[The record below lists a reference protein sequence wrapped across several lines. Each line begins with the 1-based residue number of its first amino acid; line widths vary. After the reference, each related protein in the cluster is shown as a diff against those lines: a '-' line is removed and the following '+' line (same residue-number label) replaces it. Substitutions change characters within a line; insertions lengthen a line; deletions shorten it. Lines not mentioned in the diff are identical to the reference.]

1 MHSED
6 MFNTFRNDMYYKYSQ
21 ARKDYIDH
29 PEKLIKLEK
38 FMTGK
43 VRYLIESHLDEIVHD
58 FNEASYLSP
67 FWAEYPPLDR
77 GRGPRGDQTPWIE
90 VGEQAVGEK
99 IKRYAAEAFEQ
110 VDDIAIPDGP
120 DHRIGVK
127 DSGIKRILQNTDS
140 AMLFLDSKTVGPRDD
155 KDEVVASPNQVSGNG
170 RWNSVLENVTNDSIT
185 AKGKRASQ
193 DFQPALSP
201 IIVDSAGTIRPVVL
215 IFVKPV
221 YSMNNQSGGSGQPLE
236 KLKLITVPNGLLL
249 TQSPNY
255 VQQYKDDHLFYPGK
269 DDKSTNILKR
279 RARINAIVLKEIAD
293 WRYQV
298 IDLLQ

>member
-6 MFNTFRNDMYYKYSQ
+6 MFKTFRNDMFDKYSQ
-21 ARKDYIDH
+21 ARKDYNH
-29 PEKLIKLEK
+29 PEKLIELEK
-38 FMTGK
+38 FMTNK
-43 VRYLIESHLDEIVHD
+43 VKFLIESHLDEIVHD

-127 DSGIKRILQNTDS
+127 DPGIKRILQNTDS

-170 RWNSVLENVTNDSIT
+170 RWNSVLENVTNDLIT

-193 DFQPALSP
+193 NFQPALAP
-201 IIVDSAGTIRPVVL
+201 IIVDSAGTVRPVVL
-215 IFVKPV
+215 IFIKPV
-221 YSMNNQSGGSGQPLE
+221 YSMNNQNGGSGQPLE

-255 VQQYKDDHLFYPGK
+255 VQRFKDDHLFYPGK

-279 RARINAIVLKEIAD
+279 RARINAIVLEKIAD
-293 WRYQV
+293 WRYQI
-298 IDLLQ
+298 IDLP